1 MGVIDM
7 PINVHILHTHYPH
20 WGAYSGFHQFVRH
33 LDAKKY
39 RVTLHRVSDSN
50 ADFPIRNRI
59 IQNAVLKRLQRG
71 NMKWYKLSDLTT
83 EMRLLRRCLSS
94 DPPDIIH
101 YLDGE
106 HSARYLPM
114 LLKVF
119 PNKKPGIAV
128 TFHQPPGIID
138 DLIDRTVI
146 GRIDVIN
153 VVSPDQAEYFSR
165 FVDQNR
171 IKLILMGIDVDFFQP
186 ETWILPSSKFRC
198 ITVGHY
204 LRDFKLLRRI
214 CERLAPCRDIE
225 FKVVSSHFKG
235 LDKLPNVRVYKGVD
249 DITLRKLYRQSSLLL
264 LPMVHATANN
274 ALLEGI
280 ACGLP
285 VVASALP
292 GLKAYVPG
300 GEALL
305 VKENSVEG
313 FTKAILQVVQNPEYC
328 QQMAAA
334 ARQRA
339 LELDWRRVTPLFE
352 AMYDELAH
360 RS

>member
-1 MGVIDM
+1 M
-7 PINVHILHTHYPH
+7 NVHIIRTRYPH
-20 WGAYSGFHQFVRH
+20 WGNYSGFQQFVRY
-33 LDAKKY
+33 LDRKKY
-39 RVTLHRVSDSN
+39 CPWLHEVSDN
-50 ADFPIRNRI
+50 HADFPIRNRI
-59 IQNAVLKRLQRG
+59 IQNLALRFIQRG
-71 NMKWYKLSDLTT
+71 NMKWYKLSDLAM
-83 EMRLLRRCLSS
+83 ELRLLGRCLSLN
-94 DPPDIIH
+94 PPDVIH

-114 LLKVF
+114 LLKRL
-119 PNKKPGIAV
+119 PAKKPRIAV
-128 TFHQPPGIID
+128 SFHQPPGIID
-138 DLIDRTVI
+138 DLIDRRVV
-146 GRIDVIN
+146 RHIDTLN
-153 VVSPDQAEYFSR
+153 VVSPDQAAYFRR
-165 FVDQNR
+165 FVDANR
-171 IKLILMGIDVDFFQP
+171 IKMILHGIDTDFFKP
-186 ETWILPSSKFRC
+186 EAQIPLVGRFNC
-198 ITVGHY
+198 LTVGHY
-204 LRDFKLLRRI
+204 FRDFQLLRKI
-214 CERLAPCRDIE
+214 CQGFSHRSDVT
-225 FKVVSSHFKG
+225 FKVVSSRHEG
-235 LDKLPNVRVYKGVD
+235 LDDLPNVRAYKGID
-249 DITLRKLYRQSSLLL
+249 DVALRKLYQQSTLLL

-300 GEALL
+300 GEAFL

-313 FTKAILQVVQNPEYC
+313 FAKAILQVVQNPEYHKK
-328 QQMAAA
+328 MAAA